1 MGMSM
6 ADFEALQ
13 ARVKQGRE
21 GTATQQPSAPLATP
35 SLAAPAPTTNTERDE
50 QVELAERLDAL
61 LGVRGWFHI
70 PNQRSSKKQRGLL
83 KAEGVKRGV
92 PDIMCI
98 VRPPDG
104 SPGVV
109 VEMKSPKHKGTRN
122 PQAGSK
128 PDQRAWL
135 WALAEQGW
143 HAMVCN
149 SADKAFAFIYEIYF
163 GGVK

>member
-1 MGMSM
+1 MNVTPEQFAEM
-6 ADFEALQ
+6 Q
-13 ARVKQGRE
+13 ARVQANRGGVPQTE
-21 GTATQQPSAPLATP
+21 TPSPTPP
-35 SLAAPAPTTNTERDE
+35 SLAAPVPVTNTERDE
-50 QVELAERLDAL
+50 QVDLAGRLDAL

-163 GGVK
+163 GGDL

>member
-1 MGMSM
+1 MNVTPEQFAEM
-6 ADFEALQ
+6 Q
-13 ARVKQGRE
+13 ARVRANRSGAPQTE
-21 GTATQQPSAPLATP
+21 TPSPTPP
-35 SLAAPAPTTNTERDE
+35 SLAAPVPTTNTERDE
-50 QVELAERLDAL
+50 QVDLAGRLDAL

-70 PNQRSSKKQRGLL
+70 PNQRSSKKQRGKL
-83 KAEGVKRGV
+83 KGEGVKPGV

-122 PQAGSK
+122 PQAGTK
-128 PDQRAWL
+128 ENQRAWL